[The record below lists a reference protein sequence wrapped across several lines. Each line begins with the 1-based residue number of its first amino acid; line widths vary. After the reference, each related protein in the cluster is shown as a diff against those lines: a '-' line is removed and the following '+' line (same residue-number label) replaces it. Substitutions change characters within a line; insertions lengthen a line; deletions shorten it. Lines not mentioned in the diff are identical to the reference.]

1 MNKCVCFVVLVFLC
15 SGALALEGIVPGS
28 YDVDFE
34 PGLERDFV
42 FNFVLDGREDLRV
55 EGDLSEYVE
64 LDKLEIV
71 GRETVIAHIKLPGNL
86 EKIGANEVW
95 VVAGDVRGL
104 IRVNV
109 AYPERFV
116 GLELSAPNVN
126 LGEDVE
132 LKLRVSN
139 LGKERVFVSSPSILI
154 YGSNKELI
162 EEISLEGDW
171 INVSRGLNFEKI
183 LVTSNYS
190 AGDYLAVA
198 RVDYGD
204 GVLREENVFRL
215 GEFGM
220 RILNYSEEF
229 YGGRVNRFEVEVE
242 SLWNEKIKDVYA
254 EVRVVGSDVGFDSD
268 IVQLDAWEEKVLVG
282 FFDAKGL
289 GEDVDVEI
297 SLYSEGEKLSSE
309 VLRLK
314 FLEGFDWV
322 SLVKILLGLSIAGF
336 LLWRIARR
344 FNK

>member
-1 MNKCVCFVVLVFLC
+1 MKRCVYFVILVFLC
-15 SGALALEGIVPGS
+15 SGALALEGVVPGS
-28 YDVDFE
+28 YDVEFE

-42 FNFVLDGREDLRV
+42 FDFVLDGKEELWV

-64 LDKLEIV
+64 LDKLEIM
-71 GRETVIAHIKLPGNL
+71 GRGDVVVHMKLPESL

-95 VVAGDVRGL
+95 VVAGGVRGL

-132 LKLRVSN
+132 LKLKVLN
-139 LGKERVFVSSPSILI
+139 LGRERVFVNPSILI
-154 YGSNKELI
+154 YNPDGGLI
-162 EEISLEGDW
+162 EDVPFEGGWVNISG
-171 INVSRGLNFEKI
+171 VLNFEGV

-204 GVLREENVFRL
+204 GVIKEENVFRL
-215 GEFGM
+215 GEFGI
-220 RILNYSEEF
+220 RILDYSKEF
-229 YGGRVNRFEVEVE
+229 YGGRVNRFEIEVE
-242 SLWNEKIKDVYA
+242 SLWDGKIKDVYA
-254 EVRVVGSDVGFDSD
+254 EVRVVGSELGFDSD
-268 IVQLDAWEEKVLVG
+268 IVQLGAWEKRTLIG
-282 FFDAKGL
+282 FFDARGL
-289 GEDVDVEI
+289 NEDVDVEVG
-297 SLYSEGEKLSSE
+297 LYSEGEELSSE
-309 VLRLK
+309 VLRLR

-322 SLVKILLGLSIAGF
+322 ILVKILFILVVAGF
-336 LLWRIARR
+336 LFWRIARR